1 MLLGSLGL
9 LRVFLVIVV
18 VIVLAFAEMSGVLN
32 QLIRQRCF
40 LALRQLVFL
49 QRGWLVALE
58 QILGRRGGLRLLLLL
73 FLLFLL
79 EETSEVAIGGVFPDA
94 LATLEIEKVNVAFVV
109 ATRLPRLR

>member
-73 FLLFLL
+73 FLASVVNIVVKKLL
-79 EETSEVAIGGVFPDA
+79 IGRASSLTSFSAG
-94 LATLEIEKVNVAFVV
+94 
-109 ATRLPRLR
+109 